1 MTVSSKGT
9 SQRIAIGERAAE
21 AGVLLGRYERCDTH
35 GATVF
40 AHHGISRVHLLVVEV
55 EGALYAVDT
64 GSTNGTFQGSDEVRI
79 VPLVGGT
86 ELVFGDGLAR
96 MEWMPP

>member
-1 MTVSSKGT
+1 MQG
-9 SQRIAIGERAAE
+9 GE
-21 AGVLLGRYERCDTH
+21 AGADQFDFREIPKLIELLGRYERCDTH

-55 EGALYAVDT
+55 EGAVYAVDT
-64 GSTNGTFQGSDEVRI
+64 GSTNGTFHGDDEVRI
-79 VPLVGGT
+79 VPLASGT